1 LKIRGFAQA
10 LFSIKWSWGG
20 ISEGKRG
27 EAFTSMTRNSLAI
40 TGESRLS
47 QELLEFSR
55 EAGLNAV
62 LISELAELTPATPV
76 VIETSASGVEKKK
89 SILQRLDLALP
100 APAVI
105 ITSCLGFATTLMAS
119 WTAKPERIVGFATFY
134 PFKDRKVIEL
144 TAGIRTEESAI
155 RSAEQLFKSIGKETV
170 RVKDTPGLT
179 FPRILSL
186 IINEAARSLEEGVA
200 TAEEIDVAMRLG
212 VNYPHGPLRWA
223 DQIGLDEVLAVL
235 EGLQRE
241 TGDDRYRPTPLLKK
255 LVIAGFLGETCGKG
269 FYSYNEGQVKP

>member
-1 LKIRGFAQA
+1 
-10 LFSIKWSWGG
+10 
-20 ISEGKRG
+20 
-27 EAFTSMTRNSLAI
+27 MTRNSLAI
-40 TGESRLS
+40 TGENRLS
-47 QELLEFSR
+47 QELLELSR
-55 EAGLNAV
+55 EAGLDAV
-62 LISELAELTPATPV
+62 LISDLAELTPATPV

-105 ITSCLGFATTLMAS
+105 ITSCLGFATSLMAS

-212 VNYPHGPLRWA
+212 VNYPQGPLRWA

-241 TGDDRYRPTPLLKK
+241 TGDDRYRPAPLLKK
-255 LVIAGFLGETCGKG
+255 LVIAGFLGETRGKG
-269 FYSYNEGQVKP
+269 FYSYDQGQVKP

>member
-1 LKIRGFAQA
+1 
-10 LFSIKWSWGG
+10 
-20 ISEGKRG
+20 
-27 EAFTSMTRNSLAI
+27 MTRNSLAI

-47 QELLEFSR
+47 QELLELSR
-55 EAGLNAV
+55 EAGIEAV
-62 LISELAELTPATPV
+62 LISDLAELAPVTPV

-144 TAGIRTEESAI
+144 TAGIRTEETAI

-212 VNYPHGPLRWA
+212 VNYPQGPLRWA

-235 EGLQRE
+235 EALQRE
-241 TGDDRYRPTPLLKK
+241 TGDDRYRPAPLLKK
-255 LVIAGFLGETCGKG
+255 LVIAGFLGETRGKG

>member
-1 LKIRGFAQA
+1 
-10 LFSIKWSWGG
+10 
-20 ISEGKRG
+20 
-27 EAFTSMTRNSLAI
+27 MTRNSFAI

-47 QELLEFSR
+47 QELLELSR
-55 EAGLNAV
+55 EAGIEAV
-62 LISELAELTPATPV
+62 LISDLAELAPVTPV

-144 TAGIRTEESAI
+144 TAGIRTEETAI
-155 RSAEQLFKSIGKETV
+155 RTAEQLFKSIGKETV

-212 VNYPHGPLRWA
+212 VNYPQGPLRWA
-223 DQIGLDEVLAVL
+223 DQVGLDEVLAVL

-241 TGDDRYRPTPLLKK
+241 TGDDRYRPAPLLKK
-255 LVIAGFLGETCGKG
+255 LVIAGFLGETRGKG

>member
-1 LKIRGFAQA
+1 
-10 LFSIKWSWGG
+10 
-20 ISEGKRG
+20 
-27 EAFTSMTRNSLAI
+27 MTRNSLAI

-212 VNYPHGPLRWA
+212 VNYPLGPLRWA

-241 TGDDRYRPTPLLKK
+241 TGDDRYRPAPLLKK
-255 LVIAGFLGETCGKG
+255 LVIAGFFGETRGKG

>member
-1 LKIRGFAQA
+1 
-10 LFSIKWSWGG
+10 
-20 ISEGKRG
+20 
-27 EAFTSMTRNSLAI
+27 MTRNSFAI

-47 QELLEFSR
+47 QELLELSR
-55 EAGLNAV
+55 EAGLDAV
-62 LISELAELTPATPV
+62 LISDLAELTPATPV

-144 TAGIRTEESAI
+144 TAGIRTEETAI
-155 RSAEQLFKSIGKETV
+155 RTAEQLFKSIGKETV

-212 VNYPHGPLRWA
+212 VNYPQGPLRWA

-235 EGLQRE
+235 EALQRE
-241 TGDDRYRPTPLLKK
+241 TGDDRYRPAPLLKK
-255 LVIAGFLGETCGKG
+255 LVIAGFLGETRGKG